1 MTIILSNK
9 SLQIQ
14 QLIGVCQKVAVWYT
28 GTLEDG
34 KVFDTNIGKK
44 KAQPLKFKG
53 KFHLTAL
60 KDDMKTITF

>member
-1 MTIILSNK
+1 MTQPLT
-9 SLQIQ
+9 
-14 QLIGVCQKVAVWYT
+14 KVLHVISVGVWYT

-53 KFHLTAL
+53 KNQLA
-60 KDDMKTITF
+60 TFRRY

>member
-1 MTIILSNK
+1 MKQPLKNLSHGI
-9 SLQIQ
+9 SV
-14 QLIGVCQKVAVWYT
+14 GVWYT

-53 KFHLTAL
+53 KKSSCRFPQILV
-60 KDDMKTITF
+60 K